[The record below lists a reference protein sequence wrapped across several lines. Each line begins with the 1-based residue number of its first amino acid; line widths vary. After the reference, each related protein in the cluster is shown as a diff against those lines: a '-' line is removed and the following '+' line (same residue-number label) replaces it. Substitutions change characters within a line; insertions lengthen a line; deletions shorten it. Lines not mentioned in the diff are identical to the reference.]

1 MDNPE
6 TLGSVKMRRDEAT
19 QVDPLPRPGSPSAFG
34 IPASQTHPALQT
46 DSYKEIVNKISWCLG
61 SVYRVPY
68 AGKRTAVRIY
78 AERIAQAVVR
88 DHGYPLKIKRD

>member
-6 TLGSVKMRRDEAT
+6 TAEHPVVTVRTSR
-19 QVDPLPRPGSPSAFG
+19 QVTPLPHPRSPSEFG
-34 IPASQTHPALQT
+34 ISPSETHPALQT
-46 DSYKEIVNKISWCLG
+46 DVYKEIVNKIAWCLG

-78 AERIAQAVVR
+78 AERVARAVVR
-88 DHGYPLKIKRD
+88 DHGYPVKIAKG

>member
-6 TLGSVKMRRDEAT
+6 MAGSLEVRPPSSG
-19 QVDPLPRPGSPSAFG
+19 QVALLPRPVPPSSFG

-46 DSYKEIVNKISWCLG
+46 DAYKEIVNKIAWCLG

-88 DHGYPLKIKRD
+88 DHGYPVKIKRD

>member
-6 TLGSVKMRRDEAT
+6 MVGSLEVRPPNSG
-19 QVDPLPRPGSPSAFG
+19 QVALLPRPEPPSAFG
-34 IPASQTHPALQT
+34 IPASQTHPTLQT
-46 DSYKEIVNKISWCLG
+46 DAYKEIVNKIAWCLG

-68 AGKRTAVRIY
+68 AGKRTAVRVY

-88 DHGYPLKIKRD
+88 DHGYPLKIAKD

>member
-1 MDNPE
+1 VDNPE
-6 TLGSVKMRRDEAT
+6 TLPHLAVIEAYARDT
-19 QVDPLPRPGSPSAFG
+19 PRLPRPIPQTVFG
-34 IPASQTHPALQT
+34 IPAAEAQPALQT
-46 DSYKEIVNKISWCLG
+46 DAYKEIVNKIAWCLG

-88 DHGYPLKIKRD
+88 DHGYPLKIARD